1 MANPYFTLFS
11 APGSKAFSSAGLIA
25 RLPISMTGIG
35 IITMLS
41 QVRGSYWLAG
51 AVAATFAFSMAL
63 LAPQIARAA
72 DRYGQNRV
80 LPYATGVSA
89 LALLLLL
96 ICTHYRAPDW
106 TLFVFAALAGGMPSI
121 SAMVRARWSEI
132 YRGTPQLHTAFSFES
147 VLDEVAFIV
156 GPPIAVGLSVALFPE
171 AGPLAAALL
180 LVACVSAFAWQ
191 KSTQPPV
198 YPRNNQRQRAILAMP
213 SMQILVLALIA
224 LGTIVGTVDVISV
237 AFAEQQGQPAAA
249 SIVLSVYAGG
259 SCLAGLIFGAIK
271 LPSPLPRQFL
281 YAAFA
286 TALTTLPLLWVHNV
300 LTLAAAMFVA
310 GLFFAPTMIVAMG
323 LVERLVPPSRLTE
336 GLTWMVTGLGVGVAL
351 GAALAGLAIDAVGI
365 KAGFGVTLTAG
376 LVVLLVAAGGY
387 RLMRRTLAVQAA

>member
-1 MANPYFTLFS
+1 MANPYFKLFT

-25 RLPISMTGIG
+25 RLPVSMTGIG

-72 DRYGQNRV
+72 DRFGQRRV
-80 LPYATGVSA
+80 LPYATGTSA
-89 LALLLLL
+89 IALLLLL
-96 ICTHYRAPDW
+96 ICTRCQAPDW

-147 VLDEVAFIV
+147 VLDEVAFII
-156 GPPIAVGLSVALFPE
+156 GPPIAVGLSVSLFPE
-171 AGPLAAALL
+171 AGPLVAALL
-180 LVACVSAFAWQ
+180 LVAGVTAFALQ

-198 YPRNNQRQRAILAMP
+198 YTRNSERQRAILAMP

-249 SIVLSVYAGG
+249 SIVLSVYAFG
-259 SCLAGLIFGAIK
+259 SCLAGLIFGAMKI
-271 LPSPLPRQFL
+271 PVPLPRLFL

-286 TALTTLPLLWVHNV
+286 TAFTTLPLLWVHNV

-310 GLFFAPTMIVAMG
+310 GLFFAPTMIIAMG
-323 LVERLVPPSRLTE
+323 LVENIMPPSRLTE
-336 GLTWMVTGLGVGVAL
+336 GLTWMVTGLGIGVAF
-351 GAALAGLAIDAVGI
+351 GAALAGLAIDAAGI
-365 KAGFGVTLTAG
+365 TAGFSVTLTAG

-387 RLMRRTLAVQAA
+387 RLMRRTLALKAA

>member
-1 MANPYFTLFS
+1 MANPYFKLFT

-25 RLPISMTGIG
+25 RLPVSMTGIG

-72 DRYGQNRV
+72 DRFGQRRV
-80 LPYATGVSA
+80 LPYATGTSA
-89 LALLLLL
+89 IALLLLL
-96 ICTHYRAPDW
+96 ICTRCQAPDW
-106 TLFVFAALAGGMPSI
+106 ALFVFAALAGGMPSI

-147 VLDEVAFIV
+147 VLDEVAFII
-156 GPPIAVGLSVALFPE
+156 GPPIAVGLSVSLFPE
-171 AGPLAAALL
+171 AGPLVAALL
-180 LVACVSAFAWQ
+180 LVAGVTAFALQ

-198 YPRNNQRQRAILAMP
+198 YTHNSERQRAILAMP

-249 SIVLSVYAGG
+249 SIVLSVYAFG
-259 SCLAGLIFGAIK
+259 SCLAGLIFGAMKI
-271 LPSPLPRQFL
+271 PVPLPRLFL

-286 TALTTLPLLWVHNV
+286 TAFTTLPLLWVHNV

-310 GLFFAPTMIVAMG
+310 GLFFAPTMIIAMG
-323 LVERLVPPSRLTE
+323 LVENIVPPARLTE
-336 GLTWMVTGLGVGVAL
+336 GLTWMVTGLGIGVAF
-351 GAALAGLAIDAVGI
+351 GAALAGLAIDAAGI
-365 KAGFGVTLTAG
+365 TAGFGVTLTAG

-387 RLMRRTLAVQAA
+387 RLMRRTLALKAA

>member
-63 LAPQIARAA
+63 PAPQIARAA

-132 YRGTPQLHTAFSFES
+132 YRGTPQLHTAYSFES

-180 LVACVSAFAWQ
+180 LVAGVSAFAWQ

-351 GAALAGLAIDAVGI
+351 GAALAGLAIDALGI

>member
-1 MANPYFTLFS
+1 MANPYFNLFN

-25 RLPISMTGIG
+25 RLPVSMTGIG

-72 DRYGQNRV
+72 DRHGQSRV
-80 LPYATGVSA
+80 LPYATGIST

-96 ICTHYRAPDW
+96 LCTHYRAPDW

-156 GPPIAVGLSVALFPE
+156 GPPIAVGLSVSLFPE
-171 AGPLAAALL
+171 AGPLVAALL
-180 LVACVSAFAWQ
+180 LVAGVAAFASQ

-198 YPRNNQRQRAILAMP
+198 YTRNNQRQRAILAMP
-213 SMQILVLALIA
+213 SMQILLLALIA

-249 SIVLSVYAGG
+249 SIVLSVYAFG
-259 SCLAGLIFGAIK
+259 SSWQG
-271 LPSPLPRQFL
+271 
-281 YAAFA
+281 
-286 TALTTLPLLWVHNV
+286 
-300 LTLAAAMFVA
+300 
-310 GLFFAPTMIVAMG
+310 
-323 LVERLVPPSRLTE
+323 
-336 GLTWMVTGLGVGVAL
+336 
-351 GAALAGLAIDAVGI
+351 
-365 KAGFGVTLTAG
+365 
-376 LVVLLVAAGGY
+376 
-387 RLMRRTLAVQAA
+387 

>member
-72 DRYGQNRV
+72 DRYGQSRV
-80 LPYATGVSA
+80 LPYTTGVSA

-180 LVACVSAFAWQ
+180 LVAGVSAFAWQ

>member
-96 ICTHYRAPDW
+96 NCTHYRAPDW

-180 LVACVSAFAWQ
+180 LVAGVSAFAWQ

-213 SMQILVLALIA
+213 SMQILVLTLIA

-286 TALTTLPLLWVHNV
+286 TALTTLPLLWVHNI

-351 GAALAGLAIDAVGI
+351 GAALAGLAIDALGI

>member
-41 QVRGSYWLAG
+41 QLRGSYWLAG

-72 DRYGQNRV
+72 DRYGQSRV

-147 VLDEVAFIV
+147 VLDEVAFII
-156 GPPIAVGLSVALFPE
+156 GPPIAVGLSVSLFPE

-180 LVACVSAFAWQ
+180 LVAGVTAFAWQ

-198 YPRNNQRQRAILAMP
+198 YSRNSERQRAILAMP

-286 TALTTLPLLWVHNV
+286 TALTTLPLLWVHSV

-336 GLTWMVTGLGVGVAL
+336 GLTWMVTGLGIGVAL

-365 KAGFGVTLTAG
+365 KAGFGVTLIAG
-376 LVVLLVAAGGY
+376 LVVMAVAAGGY

>member
-51 AVAATFAFSMAL
+51 AGAATFAFSMAL

-72 DRYGQNRV
+72 DRYGQSRV

-180 LVACVSAFAWQ
+180 LVAGVSAFAWQ

>member
-72 DRYGQNRV
+72 DRYGQSRV

-180 LVACVSAFAWQ
+180 LVAGVSAFAWQ

>member
-41 QVRGSYWLAG
+41 QVHGSYWLAG

-72 DRYGQNRV
+72 DRYGQSRV
-80 LPYATGVSA
+80 LPYATGLSA

-180 LVACVSAFAWQ
+180 LVAGVSAFAWQ

-336 GLTWMVTGLGVGVAL
+336 GLTWMVTGLGIGVAL

-387 RLMRRTLAVQAA
+387 RLMRRTLVVQAA

>member
-1 MANPYFTLFS
+1 MANPYFKLFT

-25 RLPISMTGIG
+25 RLPVSMTGIG

-51 AVAATFAFSMAL
+51 AVAATFAFFMAL

-72 DRYGQNRV
+72 DRFGQRRV
-80 LPYATGVSA
+80 LPYATGTSA
-89 LALLLLL
+89 IALLLLL
-96 ICTHYRAPDW
+96 ICTRCQAPDW

-147 VLDEVAFIV
+147 VLDEVAFII
-156 GPPIAVGLSVALFPE
+156 GPPIAVGLSVSLFPE
-171 AGPLAAALL
+171 AGPLVAALL
-180 LVACVSAFAWQ
+180 LVAGVTAFALQ

-198 YPRNNQRQRAILAMP
+198 YTRNSERQRAILAMP

-249 SIVLSVYAGG
+249 SIVLSVYAFG
-259 SCLAGLIFGAIK
+259 SCLAGLIFGAMKI
-271 LPSPLPRQFL
+271 PVPLPRLFL

-286 TALTTLPLLWVHNV
+286 TAFTTLPLLWVHNV

-310 GLFFAPTMIVAMG
+310 GLFFAPTMIIAMG
-323 LVERLVPPSRLTE
+323 LVENIVPPSRLTE
-336 GLTWMVTGLGVGVAL
+336 GLTWMVTGLGIGVAF
-351 GAALAGLAIDAVGI
+351 GAALAGLAIDAAGI
-365 KAGFGVTLTAG
+365 TAGFSVTLTAG

-387 RLMRRTLAVQAA
+387 RLMRRTLALKAA

>member
-1 MANPYFTLFS
+1 MANPYFKLFT

-25 RLPISMTGIG
+25 RLPVSMTGIG

-72 DRYGQNRV
+72 DRFGQRRV
-80 LPYATGVSA
+80 LPYATGTSA
-89 LALLLLL
+89 IALLLLL
-96 ICTHYRAPDW
+96 ICTRRQAPDW
-106 TLFVFAALAGGMPSI
+106 ALFVFAALAGGMPSI

-147 VLDEVAFIV
+147 VLDEVAFII
-156 GPPIAVGLSVALFPE
+156 GPPIAVGLSVSLFPE
-171 AGPLAAALL
+171 AGPLVAALL
-180 LVACVSAFAWQ
+180 LVAGVTAFALQ

-198 YPRNNQRQRAILAMP
+198 YTRNSERQRAILAMP
-213 SMQILVLALIA
+213 SMQILVLTLIA

-249 SIVLSVYAGG
+249 SIVLSVYAFG
-259 SCLAGLIFGAIK
+259 SCLAGLIFGAMKI
-271 LPSPLPRQFL
+271 PVPLPRLFL

-286 TALTTLPLLWVHNV
+286 TAFTTLPLLWVHHV

-310 GLFFAPTMIVAMG
+310 GLFFAPTMIIAMG
-323 LVERLVPPSRLTE
+323 LVENIVPPARLTE
-336 GLTWMVTGLGVGVAL
+336 GLTWMVTGLGIGVAF
-351 GAALAGLAIDAVGI
+351 GAALAGLAIDAAGI
-365 KAGFGVTLTAG
+365 TAGFGVTLTAG

-387 RLMRRTLAVQAA
+387 RLMRRTLALKAA

>member
-72 DRYGQNRV
+72 DRYGQSRV

-132 YRGTPQLHTAFSFES
+132 YRGTPQLHTAYSFES

-180 LVACVSAFAWQ
+180 LVAGVSAFAWQ

-336 GLTWMVTGLGVGVAL
+336 GLTWMVTGLGIGVAL

-365 KAGFGVTLTAG
+365 KAGFGVTLSAG

>member
-1 MANPYFTLFS
+1 MANPYFKLFT

-25 RLPISMTGIG
+25 RLPVSMTGIG

-72 DRYGQNRV
+72 DRFGQRRV
-80 LPYATGVSA
+80 LPYATGTSA
-89 LALLLLL
+89 IALLLLL
-96 ICTHYRAPDW
+96 ICTRCQAPDW
-106 TLFVFAALAGGMPSI
+106 ALFVFAALAGGMPSI

-147 VLDEVAFIV
+147 VLDEVAFII
-156 GPPIAVGLSVALFPE
+156 GPPIAVGLSVSLFPE
-171 AGPLAAALL
+171 AGPLVAALL
-180 LVACVSAFAWQ
+180 LVASVTAFALQ

-249 SIVLSVYAGG
+249 SIVLSVYAFG
-259 SCLAGLIFGAIK
+259 SCLAGLIFGAMKI
-271 LPSPLPRQFL
+271 PVPLPRLFL

-286 TALTTLPLLWVHNV
+286 TAFTTLPLLWVHNV

-310 GLFFAPTMIVAMG
+310 GLFFAPTMIIAMG
-323 LVERLVPPSRLTE
+323 LVENIVPPARLTE
-336 GLTWMVTGLGVGVAL
+336 GLTWMVTGLGIGVAF
-351 GAALAGLAIDAVGI
+351 GAALAGLAIDAAGI
-365 KAGFGVTLTAG
+365 TAGFGVTLTAG

-387 RLMRRTLAVQAA
+387 RLMRRTLALKAA

>member
-1 MANPYFTLFS
+1 MANPYFKLFT

-25 RLPISMTGIG
+25 RLPVSMTGIG

-72 DRYGQNRV
+72 DRFGQRRV
-80 LPYATGVSA
+80 LPYATGTSA
-89 LALLLLL
+89 IALLLLL
-96 ICTHYRAPDW
+96 ICTRCQAPDW
-106 TLFVFAALAGGMPSI
+106 ALFVFAALAGGMPSI

-147 VLDEVAFIV
+147 VLDEVAFII
-156 GPPIAVGLSVALFPE
+156 GPPIAVGLSVSLFPE
-171 AGPLAAALL
+171 AGPLVAALL
-180 LVACVSAFAWQ
+180 LVAGVTAFALQ

-198 YPRNNQRQRAILAMP
+198 YTRNSERQRAILAMP

-249 SIVLSVYAGG
+249 SIVLSVYAFG
-259 SCLAGLIFGAIK
+259 SCLAGLIFGAMKI
-271 LPSPLPRQFL
+271 PVPLPRLFL

-286 TALTTLPLLWVHNV
+286 TAFTTLPLLWVHHV

-310 GLFFAPTMIVAMG
+310 GLFFAPTMIIAMG
-323 LVERLVPPSRLTE
+323 LVENIVPPARLTE
-336 GLTWMVTGLGVGVAL
+336 GLTWMVTGLGIGVAF
-351 GAALAGLAIDAVGI
+351 GAALAGLAIDAAGI
-365 KAGFGVTLTAG
+365 TAGLGVTLTAG

-387 RLMRRTLAVQAA
+387 RLMRRTLALKAA

>member
-1 MANPYFTLFS
+1 MANPYFKLFT

-25 RLPISMTGIG
+25 RLPVSMTGIG

-72 DRYGQNRV
+72 DRFGQRRV
-80 LPYATGVSA
+80 LPYATGTSA
-89 LALLLLL
+89 IALLLLL
-96 ICTHYRAPDW
+96 ICTRYQAPDW
-106 TLFVFAALAGGMPSI
+106 ALFVFAALAGGMPSI

-147 VLDEVAFIV
+147 VLDEVAFII
-156 GPPIAVGLSVALFPE
+156 GPPIAVGLSVSLFPE
-171 AGPLAAALL
+171 AGPLVAALL
-180 LVACVSAFAWQ
+180 LVAGVTAFALQ

-198 YPRNNQRQRAILAMP
+198 YTRNSERQRAILAMP

-249 SIVLSVYAGG
+249 SIVLSVYAFG
-259 SCLAGLIFGAIK
+259 SCLAGLIFGAMKI
-271 LPSPLPRQFL
+271 PVPLPRLFL

-286 TALTTLPLLWVHNV
+286 TAFTTLPLLWVHNV

-310 GLFFAPTMIVAMG
+310 GLFFAPTMIIAMG
-323 LVERLVPPSRLTE
+323 LVENIVPPARLTE
-336 GLTWMVTGLGVGVAL
+336 GLTWMVTGLGIGVAF
-351 GAALAGLAIDAVGI
+351 GAALAGLAIDAAGI
-365 KAGFGVTLTAG
+365 TAGFGVTLTAG

-387 RLMRRTLAVQAA
+387 RLMRRTLALKAA

>member
-1 MANPYFTLFS
+1 MANPYFKLFT

-25 RLPISMTGIG
+25 RLPVSMTGIG

-72 DRYGQNRV
+72 DRFGQRRV
-80 LPYATGVSA
+80 LPYATGTSA
-89 LALLLLL
+89 IALLLLL
-96 ICTHYRAPDW
+96 ICTRCQAPDW
-106 TLFVFAALAGGMPSI
+106 ALFVFAALAGGMPSI

-147 VLDEVAFIV
+147 VLDEVAFII
-156 GPPIAVGLSVALFPE
+156 GPPIAVGLSVSLFPE
-171 AGPLAAALL
+171 AGPLVAALL
-180 LVACVSAFAWQ
+180 LVAGVTAIALQ

-198 YPRNNQRQRAILAMP
+198 YTRNSERQRAILAMP

-249 SIVLSVYAGG
+249 SIVLSVYAFG
-259 SCLAGLIFGAIK
+259 SCLAGLIFGAMKI
-271 LPSPLPRQFL
+271 PVPLPRLFL

-286 TALTTLPLLWVHNV
+286 TAFTTLPLLWVHHV

-310 GLFFAPTMIVAMG
+310 GLFFAPTMIIAMG
-323 LVERLVPPSRLTE
+323 LVENIVPPARLTE
-336 GLTWMVTGLGVGVAL
+336 GLTWMVTGLGIGVAF
-351 GAALAGLAIDAVGI
+351 GAALAGLAIDAAGI
-365 KAGFGVTLTAG
+365 TAGFGVTLTAG

-387 RLMRRTLAVQAA
+387 RLMRRTLALKAA

>member
-72 DRYGQNRV
+72 DRYGQSRV

-96 ICTHYRAPDW
+96 ICTYYRAPDW

-132 YRGTPQLHTAFSFES
+132 YRGTPQLHTAYSFES

-180 LVACVSAFAWQ
+180 LVAGVSAFAWQ

-336 GLTWMVTGLGVGVAL
+336 GLTWMVTCLGIGVAL

-365 KAGFGVTLTAG
+365 KAGFGVTLSAG

>member
-41 QVRGSYWLAG
+41 QVHGSYWLAG

-72 DRYGQNRV
+72 DRYGQSRV
-80 LPYATGVSA
+80 LPYATGLSA

-180 LVACVSAFAWQ
+180 LVAGVSAFAWQ

-351 GAALAGLAIDAVGI
+351 GAALEGLAIDAVGI

>member
-1 MANPYFTLFS
+1 MANPYFKLFT

-25 RLPISMTGIG
+25 RLPVSMTGIG

-72 DRYGQNRV
+72 DRFGQRRV
-80 LPYATGVSA
+80 LPYATGTSA
-89 LALLLLL
+89 IALLLLL
-96 ICTHYRAPDW
+96 ICTRCQAPDW
-106 TLFVFAALAGGMPSI
+106 ALFVFAALAGGMPSI

-147 VLDEVAFIV
+147 VLDEVAFII
-156 GPPIAVGLSVALFPE
+156 GPPIAVGLSVSLFPE
-171 AGPLAAALL
+171 AGPLVAALL
-180 LVACVSAFAWQ
+180 LVAGVTAFALQ

-198 YPRNNQRQRAILAMP
+198 YTRNSERQRAILAMP

-249 SIVLSVYAGG
+249 SIVLSVYAFG
-259 SCLAGLIFGAIK
+259 SCLAGLIFGAMKI
-271 LPSPLPRQFL
+271 PVPLPRLFL

-286 TALTTLPLLWVHNV
+286 TAFTTLPLLWVHNV

-310 GLFFAPTMIVAMG
+310 GLFFAPTMIIAMG
-323 LVERLVPPSRLTE
+323 LVENIVPPARLTE
-336 GLTWMVTGLGVGVAL
+336 GLTWMVTGLGIGVAF
-351 GAALAGLAIDAVGI
+351 GAALAGLAIDAAGI
-365 KAGFGVTLTAG
+365 TAGFGVTLTAG

-387 RLMRRTLAVQAA
+387 RLMRRTLALKAA

>member
-96 ICTHYRAPDW
+96 NCTHYRAPDW

-180 LVACVSAFAWQ
+180 LVAGVSAFAWQ

-286 TALTTLPLLWVHNV
+286 TALTTLPLLWVHNI

-351 GAALAGLAIDAVGI
+351 GAALAGLAIDALGI

>member
-72 DRYGQNRV
+72 DRHGQNRV

-96 ICTHYRAPDW
+96 ICTHYWAPDW

-147 VLDEVAFIV
+147 VLDEVAFII
-156 GPPIAVGLSVALFPE
+156 GPPIAVGLSVSLFPE

-180 LVACVSAFAWQ
+180 LVAAVTAFAWQ

-198 YPRNNQRQRAILAMP
+198 YPRTSQRQRAILAMP

-336 GLTWMVTGLGVGVAL
+336 GLTWMVTGLGIGVAL

-365 KAGFGVTLTAG
+365 KAGFGVTLIAG
-376 LVVLLVAAGGY
+376 LVVMAVAAGGY
-387 RLMRRTLAVQAA
+387 RLMR

>member
-72 DRYGQNRV
+72 DRYGQSRV

-132 YRGTPQLHTAFSFES
+132 YRGTPQLHTAYSFES

-171 AGPLAAALL
+171 AGPLVAALL
-180 LVACVSAFAWQ
+180 LVAGVSAFAWQ

-336 GLTWMVTGLGVGVAL
+336 GLTWMVTGLGIGVAL

>member
-180 LVACVSAFAWQ
+180 LVAGVSAFAWQ

>member
-1 MANPYFTLFS
+1 MANPYFNLFN
-11 APGSKAFSSAGLIA
+11 APGNKAFSSAGLIA
-25 RLPISMTGIG
+25 RLPVSMTGIG

-72 DRYGQNRV
+72 DRHGQSRV
-80 LPYATGVSA
+80 LPYATGIST

-96 ICTHYRAPDW
+96 LCTHYRAPDW

-156 GPPIAVGLSVALFPE
+156 GPPIAVGLSVSLFPE
-171 AGPLAAALL
+171 AGPLVAALL
-180 LVACVSAFAWQ
+180 LVAGVAAFASQ

-198 YPRNNQRQRAILAMP
+198 YTRNNQRQSAILAMP
-213 SMQILVLALIA
+213 SMQILLLALIA

-249 SIVLSVYAGG
+249 SIVLSVYAFG
-259 SCLAGLIFGAIK
+259 SCLAGLIFGAMKI
-271 LPSPLPRQFL
+271 PVPLPRLFL

-286 TALTTLPLLWVHNV
+286 TAFTTVPLLWVHDV

-310 GLFFAPTMIVAMG
+310 GLFFAPTMIIAMG
-323 LVERLVPPSRLTE
+323 LVENIVPPSRLTE
-336 GLTWMVTGLGVGVAL
+336 GLTWMVTGLGIGVAL
-351 GAALAGLAIDAVGI
+351 GAALAGLAIDAAGI
-365 KAGFGVTLTAG
+365 AAGFGVTLTAG
-376 LVVLLVAAGGY
+376 LIVLLVAAGGY
-387 RLMRRTLAVQAA
+387 RLMRRTLALKAA

>member
-1 MANPYFTLFS
+1 MANPYFKLFT

-25 RLPISMTGIG
+25 RLPVSMTGIG

-72 DRYGQNRV
+72 DRFGQRRV
-80 LPYATGVSA
+80 LPYATGTSA
-89 LALLLLL
+89 IALLLLL
-96 ICTHYRAPDW
+96 ICTRYQAPDW
-106 TLFVFAALAGGMPSI
+106 ALFVFAALAGGMPSI

-147 VLDEVAFIV
+147 VLDEVAFII
-156 GPPIAVGLSVALFPE
+156 GPPIAVGLSVSLFPE
-171 AGPLAAALL
+171 AGPLVAALL
-180 LVACVSAFAWQ
+180 LVAGVTAFALQ

-198 YPRNNQRQRAILAMP
+198 YTRNSERQRAILAMP

-249 SIVLSVYAGG
+249 SIVLSVYAFG
-259 SCLAGLIFGAIK
+259 SCLAGLIFGAMKI
-271 LPSPLPRQFL
+271 PVPLPRLFL

-286 TALTTLPLLWVHNV
+286 TAFTTLPLLWVHNV

-310 GLFFAPTMIVAMG
+310 GLFFAPTMIIAMG
-323 LVERLVPPSRLTE
+323 LVENIMPPSRLTE
-336 GLTWMVTGLGVGVAL
+336 GLTWMVTGLGIGVAF
-351 GAALAGLAIDAVGI
+351 GAALAGLAIDAAGI
-365 KAGFGVTLTAG
+365 TAGFSVTLTAG

-387 RLMRRTLAVQAA
+387 RLMRRTLALKAA

>member
-1 MANPYFTLFS
+1 MANPYFKLFT

-25 RLPISMTGIG
+25 RLPVSMTGIG

-72 DRYGQNRV
+72 DRFGQRRV
-80 LPYATGVSA
+80 LPYATGTSA
-89 LALLLLL
+89 IALLLLL
-96 ICTHYRAPDW
+96 ICTRCQAPDW
-106 TLFVFAALAGGMPSI
+106 ALFVFAALAGGMPSI

-147 VLDEVAFIV
+147 VLDEVAFII
-156 GPPIAVGLSVALFPE
+156 GPPIAVGLSVSLFPE
-171 AGPLAAALL
+171 AGPLVAALL
-180 LVACVSAFAWQ
+180 LVAGVTAFALQ

-198 YPRNNQRQRAILAMP
+198 YTRNSERQRAILAMP

-249 SIVLSVYAGG
+249 SIVLSVYAFG
-259 SCLAGLIFGAIK
+259 SCLAGLIFGAMKI
-271 LPSPLPRQFL
+271 PVPLPRLFL

-286 TALTTLPLLWVHNV
+286 TAFTTLPLLWVHNV
-300 LTLAAAMFVA
+300 LTLAAVMFVA
-310 GLFFAPTMIVAMG
+310 GLFFAPTMIIAMG
-323 LVERLVPPSRLTE
+323 LVENIVPPARLTE
-336 GLTWMVTGLGVGVAL
+336 GLTWMVTGLGIGVAF
-351 GAALAGLAIDAVGI
+351 GAALAGLAIDAAGI
-365 KAGFGVTLTAG
+365 TAGFGVTLTAG

-387 RLMRRTLAVQAA
+387 RLMRRTLALKAA

>member
-1 MANPYFTLFS
+1 
-11 APGSKAFSSAGLIA
+11 
-25 RLPISMTGIG
+25 MTGIG

-72 DRYGQNRV
+72 DRHGQSRV
-80 LPYATGVSA
+80 LPYATGISA
-89 LALLLLL
+89 IALLLLL
-96 ICTHYRAPDW
+96 FCTHYRAPDW

-156 GPPIAVGLSVALFPE
+156 GPPIAVGLSVSLFPE
-171 AGPLAAALL
+171 AGPLVAALL
-180 LVACVSAFAWQ
+180 LVAGVAAFAAQ

-198 YPRNNQRQRAILAMP
+198 YAHNNQRQRAILTMP

-249 SIVLSVYAGG
+249 SIVLSVYAFG
-259 SCLAGLIFGAIK
+259 SCLAGLIFGAMKI
-271 LPSPLPRQFL
+271 PVPLPRLFL

-286 TALTTLPLLWVHNV
+286 TAFTTLPLLWVHNV
-300 LTLAAAMFVA
+300 LTLAASMFVA

-323 LVERLVPPSRLTE
+323 LVENIVPPSRLTE
-336 GLTWMVTGLGVGVAL
+336 GLTWMVTGLGIGVAF
-351 GAALAGLAIDAVGI
+351 GAALAGLAIDAAGI
-365 KAGFGVTLTAG
+365 TAGFGVTLTAG

-387 RLMRRTLAVQAA
+387 RLMQRTLALKAA

>member
-72 DRYGQNRV
+72 DRYGQSRV
-80 LPYATGVSA
+80 LPYATGLSA

-180 LVACVSAFAWQ
+180 LVAGVSAFAWQ

>member
-1 MANPYFTLFS
+1 MANPYFKLFT

-25 RLPISMTGIG
+25 RLPVSMTGIG

-72 DRYGQNRV
+72 DRFGQRRV
-80 LPYATGVSA
+80 LPYATGTSA
-89 LALLLLL
+89 IALLLLL
-96 ICTHYRAPDW
+96 ICTRCQAPEW

-147 VLDEVAFIV
+147 VLDEVAFII
-156 GPPIAVGLSVALFPE
+156 GPPIAVGLSVSLFPE
-171 AGPLAAALL
+171 AGPLVAALL
-180 LVACVSAFAWQ
+180 LVAGVTAFALQ

-198 YPRNNQRQRAILAMP
+198 YTRNSERQRAILAMP

-249 SIVLSVYAGG
+249 SIVLSVYAFG
-259 SCLAGLIFGAIK
+259 SCLAGLIFGAMKI
-271 LPSPLPRQFL
+271 PVPLPRLFL

-286 TALTTLPLLWVHNV
+286 TAFTTLPLLWVHNV

-310 GLFFAPTMIVAMG
+310 GLFFAPTMIIAMG
-323 LVERLVPPSRLTE
+323 LVENIVPPARLTE
-336 GLTWMVTGLGVGVAL
+336 GLTWMVTGLGIGVAF
-351 GAALAGLAIDAVGI
+351 GAALAGLAIDAAGI
-365 KAGFGVTLTAG
+365 TAGFGVTLTAG

-387 RLMRRTLAVQAA
+387 RLMRRTLALKAA

>member
-1 MANPYFTLFS
+1 MANPYFKLFT

-25 RLPISMTGIG
+25 RLPVSMTGIG

-72 DRYGQNRV
+72 DRFGQRRV
-80 LPYATGVSA
+80 LPYATGTSA
-89 LALLLLL
+89 IALLLLL
-96 ICTHYRAPDW
+96 ICTRYQAPDW
-106 TLFVFAALAGGMPSI
+106 ALFVFAALAGGMPSI

-147 VLDEVAFIV
+147 VLDEVAFII
-156 GPPIAVGLSVALFPE
+156 GPPIAVGLSVSLFPE
-171 AGPLAAALL
+171 AGPLVAALL
-180 LVACVSAFAWQ
+180 LVAGVTAFALQ

-198 YPRNNQRQRAILAMP
+198 YTRNSERQRAILAMP

-249 SIVLSVYAGG
+249 SIVLSVYAFG
-259 SCLAGLIFGAIK
+259 SCLAGLIFGAMKI
-271 LPSPLPRQFL
+271 PVPLPRLFL

-286 TALTTLPLLWVHNV
+286 TAFTTLPLLWVHNV
-300 LTLAAAMFVA
+300 LTLAAAMFVS
-310 GLFFAPTMIVAMG
+310 GLFFAPTMIIAMG
-323 LVERLVPPSRLTE
+323 LVENIVPPARLTE
-336 GLTWMVTGLGVGVAL
+336 GLTWMVTGLGIGVAF
-351 GAALAGLAIDAVGI
+351 GAALAGLAIDAAGI
-365 KAGFGVTLTAG
+365 TAGFGVTLTAG

-387 RLMRRTLAVQAA
+387 RLMRRTLALKAA

>member
-72 DRYGQNRV
+72 DRHGQNRV

-147 VLDEVAFIV
+147 VLDEVAFII
-156 GPPIAVGLSVALFPE
+156 GPPIAVGLSVSLFPE

-180 LVACVSAFAWQ
+180 LVAGVTAFAWQ

-198 YPRNNQRQRAILAMP
+198 YPRTRQRQRAILAMP

-336 GLTWMVTGLGVGVAL
+336 GLTWMVTGLGIGVAL

-365 KAGFGVTLTAG
+365 KAGFGVTLIAG
-376 LVVLLVAAGGY
+376 LVVMAVAAGGY

>member
-72 DRYGQNRV
+72 DRHGQNRV

-147 VLDEVAFIV
+147 VLDEVAFII
-156 GPPIAVGLSVALFPE
+156 GPPIAVGLSVSLFPE

-180 LVACVSAFAWQ
+180 LVTGVTAFAWQ

-198 YPRNNQRQRAILAMP
+198 YPRTRQRQRAILAMP

-336 GLTWMVTGLGVGVAL
+336 GLTWMVTGLGIGVAL

-365 KAGFGVTLTAG
+365 KAGFGVTLIAG
-376 LVVLLVAAGGY
+376 LVVMAVAAGGY
-387 RLMRRTLAVQAA
+387 RLMRRTLALQAA

>member
-72 DRYGQNRV
+72 DRYGQSRV

-89 LALLLLL
+89 IALLLLL

-180 LVACVSAFAWQ
+180 LVAGVSAFAWQ

-213 SMQILVLALIA
+213 SMQILVLTLIA

-271 LPSPLPRQFL
+271 LPSPLPQQFL

-336 GLTWMVTGLGVGVAL
+336 GLTWMVTGLGIGVAL

>member
-72 DRYGQNRV
+72 DRHGQNRV

-106 TLFVFAALAGGMPSI
+106 TLFVLAALAGGMPSI

-147 VLDEVAFIV
+147 VLDEVAFII
-156 GPPIAVGLSVALFPE
+156 GPPIAVGLSVSLFPE

-180 LVACVSAFAWQ
+180 LVTGVTAFAWQ

-198 YPRNNQRQRAILAMP
+198 YPRTRQRQRAILAMP

-271 LPSPLPRQFL
+271 LPYPLPRQFL

-336 GLTWMVTGLGVGVAL
+336 GLTWMVTGLGIGVAL

-365 KAGFGVTLTAG
+365 KAGFGVTLIAG
-376 LVVLLVAAGGY
+376 LVVMAVAAGGY